1 MTETNADR
9 WIQRVALVTL
19 LVLAVVLLAIGIVLY
34 APGAHA
40 ASHRNFQHRS
50 TVTLER

>member
-1 MTETNADR
+1 MTESADR
-9 WIQRVALVTL
+9 WIQRVAVLTL
-19 LVLAVVLLAIGIVLY
+19 LALAVLLLAIGIVLY

-40 ASHRNFQHRS
+40 ASQRNFQHRS